1 MNIYDITVS
10 KSNGTSYQLSEYKNQ
25 VMLIVN
31 TASNCGLNG
40 QFDGLEE
47 IYKKYKE
54 QGVVVL
60 GFPSNQ
66 FANQEPGT
74 SEQAEESC
82 RINFGVTF
90 PIHEIID
97 VNGKDTHELFQH
109 LKSNSK
115 GFLGKDIKWNFTKF
129 LVDQNGEVIQRFGPK
144 VEPAKIE
151 KEIAKLVS

>member
-1 MNIYDITVS
+1 MSIYDITVK
-10 KSNGTSYQLSEYKNQ
+10 KSNGTTYQLDAYKNQ

-47 IYKKYKE
+47 IHQKYKDK
-54 QGVVVL
+54 GVAVL

-74 SEQAEESC
+74 SEEAEESC

-97 VNGKDTHELFQH
+97 VNGDNTHELFQH

-115 GFLGKDIKWNFTKF
+115 GFLGKNIKWNFTKF
-129 LVDQNGEVIQRFGPK
+129 LVDQNGAVIERFGPK

-151 KEIAKLVS
+151 KKIAEIVS

>member
-1 MNIYDITVS
+1 MSIYDITVK
-10 KSNGTSYQLSEYKNQ
+10 KSNGTTYQLDAYKNQ

-47 IYKKYKE
+47 IHQKYKDK
-54 QGVVVL
+54 GVAVL

-74 SEQAEESC
+74 SEEAEESC

-97 VNGKDTHELFQH
+97 VNGKNAHELFQY

-115 GFLGKDIKWNFTKF
+115 GFLGNNIKWNFTKF
-129 LVDQNGEVIQRFGPK
+129 LVDQNGEVIERFGPK

-151 KEIAKLVS
+151 KKIARIVS

>member
-1 MNIYDITVS
+1 MSIYDITVN
-10 KSNGTSYQLSEYKNQ
+10 KPNGNSYPLSEYEGK

-31 TASNCGLNG
+31 TATKCGLSG

-47 IYKKYKE
+47 IYQNYKDK
-54 QGVVVL
+54 GLVVL

-74 SEQAEESC
+74 SEEAEETC

-90 PIHEIID
+90 PIHEKIT
-97 VNGKDTHELFQH
+97 VNGKNTHELFQH
-109 LKSNSK
+109 LKNNTK
-115 GFLGKDIKWNFTKF
+115 GFLSKEIKWNFTKF
-129 LVDQNGEVIQRFGPK
+129 LVDQNGEVIDRFGPQ

-151 KEIAKLVS
+151 EKIRKILA

>member
-1 MNIYDITVS
+1 MSIYDITVK
-10 KSNGTSYQLSEYKNQ
+10 KSNGTTYQLDAYKNQ

-31 TASNCGLNG
+31 TASKCGLNG

-47 IYKKYKE
+47 IHQKYKD
-54 QGVVVL
+54 QGVAVL

-74 SEQAEESC
+74 SEQAEEAC

-97 VNGKDTHELFQH
+97 VNGKNTHELFQH

-115 GFLGKDIKWNFTKF
+115 SLLGKKIKWNFTKF
-129 LVDQNGEVIQRFGPK
+129 LVNQNGEVIERFGPK
-144 VEPAKIE
+144 VEPAEIE
-151 KEIAKLVS
+151 KKIAKIVS